1 LLRGLLGRAEVQI
14 PFYLDECSS
23 LDQGNLTAIVNA
35 ARQMG
40 FVAVLASPDAMDAAD
55 KLYFIEEQDGGR
67 VVLDPKTAMIRI
79 QRGKTAEEPAHA

>member
-1 LLRGLLGRAEVQI
+1 
-14 PFYLDECSS
+14 
-23 LDQGNLTAIVNA
+23 
-35 ARQMG
+35 MG

-79 QRGKTAEEPAHA
+79 QRGKKNGEETANA